1 MKSFLFISLGG
12 AMGAAARYGSS
23 RLFDLFTTLE
33 FPLSTIII
41 NTLGCFLLGIIEG
54 IARMY
59 GGLTTMNLLL
69 VTGFLGSFT
78 TFSLYTKEL
87 FSFFSSGRA
96 GAGLAYIAAHH
107 AAALLFIFLG
117 YLSGKGAAALLGP
130 VRF

>member
-12 AMGAAARYGSS
+12 AMGAAARYGAAL
-23 RLFDLFTTLE
+23 LFNLLTDLK
-33 FPLSTIII
+33 FPLSTILI
-41 NTLGCFLLGIIEG
+41 NTLGCFILGVIEG
-54 IARMY
+54 VARLH
-59 GGLTTMNLLL
+59 GGFTTLNLLL

-96 GAGLAYIAAHH
+96 GFALAYIAAHH
-107 AAALLFIFLG
+107 ASALLFIFLG
-117 YLSGKGAAALLGP
+117 YLSGKGTADWLAS